1 MKTFKGFFKAFI
13 LIACFIAIFFFRS
26 EATGAFLAA
35 RGFVEGLFNS
45 TNYRTL
51 TTLKTEN
58 ASLKKQLEKFSAVEK
73 KDGSQFLEA
82 RVYSRYPFNDK
93 NVIVIDKG
101 FADGIAEGMPV
112 LAAKNILLGRVKGV
126 QRFQSEVITIFDP
139 DWKTSASIG
148 TTHIKTVLNGANT
161 PHAELIPKDAPVAAG
176 DEIVNSA
183 QEFPL
188 GLLIGTIKSVTLDEK
203 KVWQIADIDV
213 PYAIED
219 IDSVLVMTN
228 FK

>member
-13 LIACFIAIFFFRS
+13 LIACFIAIFFFRN
-26 EATGAFLAA
+26 EATGAFLAG
-35 RGFVEGLFNS
+35 RGFVEGLFS
-45 TNYRTL
+45 SANYRTL
-51 TTLKTEN
+51 ADLKTEN
-58 ASLKKQLEKFSAVEK
+58 ASLKKELEKFSVVEK
-73 KDGSQFLEA
+73 KDSSQFLEA
-82 RVYSRYPFNDK
+82 HVYSRYPFNDK

-101 FADGIAEGMPV
+101 FADGVTEGMPV
-112 LAAKNILLGRVKGV
+112 LVQKNVLLGKVKGV

-148 TTHIKTVLNGANT
+148 NGHIKTVLNGANT
-161 PHAELIPKDAPVAAG
+161 PHAELIPKDATVAAG
-176 DEIVNSA
+176 DEVVNSA
-183 QEFPL
+183 QDFPL
-188 GLLIGTIKSVTLDEK
+188 GLLVGTIKSVALDEK
-203 KVWQIADIDV
+203 KVWQIADIEV

>member
-13 LIACFIAIFFFRS
+13 LIACFIAIFFFRN
-26 EATGAFLAA
+26 EATGAFLSV

-45 TNYRTL
+45 ANYRTL
-51 TTLKTEN
+51 ADLKIEN
-58 ASLKKQLEKFSAVEK
+58 ASLKKELEKFSVAEK
-73 KDGSQFLEA
+73 KDSSQFLEA

-101 FADGIAEGMPV
+101 FADGVTEGMPV
-112 LAAKNILLGRVKGV
+112 LAKKDVLLGRVKSV
-126 QRFQSEVITIFDP
+126 QRFQSEVMTIFDP

-148 TTHIKTVLNGANT
+148 NAHIKTVLNGANT
-161 PHAELIPKDAPVAAG
+161 PRAELIPKDAAVAAG
-176 DEIVNSA
+176 DEVVNSA

-188 GLLIGTIKSVTLDEK
+188 GLFMGTVKSVTLDEK
-203 KVWQIADIDV
+203 KVWQIADIEV

-219 IDSVLVMTN
+219 IDSVLIMTN

>member
-1 MKTFKGFFKAFI
+1 MKTVKGFFKAFI

-26 EATGAFLAA
+26 EATGIFLAT
-35 RGFVEGLFNS
+35 RGFFEGVFNS
-45 TNYRTL
+45 ANYRTIAD
-51 TTLKTEN
+51 LKTEN
-58 ASLKKQLEKFSAVEK
+58 ISLKKELEQLSTVEK
-73 KDGSQFLEA
+73 KDSSQFLEA
-82 RVYSRYPFNDK
+82 HVYSRYPFNDK
-93 NVIVIDKG
+93 NMIVIDKG
-101 FADGIAEGMPV
+101 FADGISEGMPV
-112 LAAKNILLGRVKGV
+112 LAKKNILLGRVKSV
-126 QRFQSEVITIFDP
+126 QRFQSEVMTIFDP

-148 TTHIKTVLNGANT
+148 NAHIKTVLNGANT
-161 PHAELIPKDAPVAAG
+161 PHAELIPKDAAVAAG
-176 DEIVNSA
+176 DMVVNSA

-188 GLLIGTIKSVTLDEK
+188 GLFVGTVKSVMLDEK

>member
-13 LIACFIAIFFFRS
+13 LIACFIAIFFFRN
-26 EATGAFLAA
+26 EATGIFLAT
-35 RGFVEGLFNS
+35 RGFFEGVLNS
-45 TNYRTL
+45 VNYRTIAD
-51 TTLKTEN
+51 LKTEN
-58 ASLKKQLEKFSAVEK
+58 VSLKKEIERFSAVEK
-73 KDGSQFLEA
+73 KDNSQFLEA
-82 RVYSRYPFNDK
+82 HVYSRYPFNDK

-101 FADGIAEGMPV
+101 FADGITEGMPV
-112 LAAKNILLGRVKGV
+112 LAKKNVLLGRVKSV
-126 QRFQSEVITIFDP
+126 QRFQSEVMTIFDP

-148 TTHIKTVLNGANT
+148 NAHIKTVLNGANT
-161 PHAELIPKDAPVAAG
+161 PHAELIPKDAAVAAG
-176 DEIVNSA
+176 DAVTNSA

-188 GLLIGTIKSVTLDEK
+188 GLFVGTVKSVTLDEK
-203 KVWQIADIDV
+203 KVWQIADIEV